1 MKRLLEAELIYGRLL
16 PVDEPHLVERYNKA
30 LDGFGIRR
38 TALTSFRIDMTGFS
52 PEIADELGDRDY
64 LDPNRVNRRFVIMT
78 PEQVNLPVVHT
89 SFSNTAALMH
99 EFFSANARAI
109 NAITIRDALYGE
121 IEDSVSVVNDIDD
134 LLSINEVRFKVL
146 SAEDMLGKAGELR
159 TLVDRLKTVP
169 NAWADDAMLNRMV
182 DLAKQTGDIRQNA
195 LVPDQLVFRHE
206 AYWANHFGGVY
217 VFLDDKTTTVICDP
231 TVPGFRRSRPW
242 QVSYIALDDPK
253 RIFDF
258 LASTKRLE
266 LPRASWV
273 EQSGLFQ
280 HRADMT
286 VVNLVN
292 QGDPTT
298 DIEKADRIWL
308 QTWMHRNADLVARD
322 GTYPFLQEAIRT
334 VAATGEI
341 KINEVPA
348 DKRFLLVRAAP
359 DHPDQWLV
367 NRLISQMV
375 PYDFVSR
382 FVFDK
387 QGFYAAYE
395 QYSEKFRAYVVAT
408 LTRTYLQDKA
418 AFRRK
423 LFGIRED
430 DANA

>member
-30 LDGFGIRR
+30 LDGFGMRR
-38 TALTSFRIDMTGFS
+38 TGLPSFRIDMTGFS

-78 PEQVNLPVVHT
+78 PDQVNLPVVHT

-134 LLSINEVRFKVL
+134 LLSINEVRFRVL
-146 SAEDMLGKAGELR
+146 SAEDMLGKAAELR
-159 TLVDRLKTVP
+159 GLVDRLKTVP

-182 DLAKQTGDIRQNA
+182 ELARQTGDIRQNA

-206 AYWANHFGGVY
+206 AYWANHFGGVF
-217 VFLDDKTTTVICDP
+217 VFLDDRTTTVICDP
-231 TVPGFRRSRPW
+231 SVPGFRRSRPW
-242 QVSYIALDDPK
+242 QVSYIALDDHR

-258 LASTKRLE
+258 LASTRRLE

-273 EQSGLFQ
+273 EPSGLFQ

-286 VVNLVN
+286 VAGLVN
-292 QGDPTT
+292 RSDPTA
-298 DIEKADRIWL
+298 DLEKADRIWL
-308 QTWMHRNADLVARD
+308 QTWMHRNAALVAEE
-322 GTYPFLQEAIRT
+322 GTYPFLQEAMRT
-334 VAATGEI
+334 VATTGEI
-341 KINEVPA
+341 KIDEVAP
-348 DKRFLLVRAAP
+348 DRRFLLVRAAP

-375 PYDFVSR
+375 PHDFVSR

-387 QGFYAAYE
+387 QGFYSAYE
-395 QYSEKFRAYVVAT
+395 HYSEKFREYVVAT

-430 DANA
+430 DPNA